1 MFLFILLSLT
11 EVTEFYFLNKFVM
24 TLLSMRIHAVVT
36 LLLFMMELKCE
47 LNNLFITGSY
57 DQTN

>member
-47 LNNLFITGSY
+47 LNNLFITGSC